1 MIHLAFI
8 THNVIPGDGQG
19 RVNFELAR
27 YFLLRGATVT
37 LFADK
42 VDRRLLEM
50 GASWVPVHT
59 GPLGEAVDLYKVW
72 RFRELSDRILA
83 TMDHLFDVIMGCG
96 VVTRFPHTV
105 NAVHFVHGTWLRSPY
120 HPARQSRHPRALYQ
134 KLFSQLNAEWEQEAF
149 IQARQIVAV
158 SEMVRDELIAVGV
171 PPERIEV
178 IVNGV
183 DLAEFHP
190 GRADRGRL
198 GLPEGVPLALFVG
211 DIRSTIKNLDG
222 VLHALQQVPALHVA
236 VVGRLPGSPYPALA
250 EQLGVADRVH
260 FLGFR
265 RDVASLMRAVDFFV
279 LPSRRDSCPLVLLE
293 AMASGLPVI
302 VSRQVGTANL
312 VGEAGF
318 VIENPEDHEALAQ
331 AMAMLTREP
340 DLRREMGRKAR
351 AVAEEHSWERM
362 ASRYAALFERLM
374 GRKFPLPELY
384 TVE

>member
-1 MIHLAFI
+1 MVHLCFI
-8 THNVIPGDGQG
+8 SHNVIPGDGQG

-42 VDRRLLEM
+42 IDRRLLEM

-59 GPLGEAVDLYKVW
+59 GPLGEAIDLYKVW
-72 RFRELSDRILA
+72 RFRTLSDRILA

-120 HPARQSRHPRALYQ
+120 HPARQSRKPWALYQ
-134 KLFSQLNAEWEQEAF
+134 QWFSQLNATWEQEAF

-158 SEMVRDELIAVGV
+158 SELVRDELIAVGV

-183 DLAEFHP
+183 DLDEFHP
-190 GRADRGRL
+190 GQAERGRL
-198 GLPEGVPLALFVG
+198 GLPESVPMALFVG
-211 DIRSTIKNLDG
+211 DIRSSIKNLDG
-222 VLHALQQVPALHVA
+222 VLHALQRVPSLHLA
-236 VVGRLPGSPYPALA
+236 VVGRLSGSPYPALA
-250 EQLGVADRVH
+250 DRLGVADRVH

-265 RDVASLMRAVDFFV
+265 RDVASLMRAADFFV

-293 AMASGLPVI
+293 ALASGLPVV

-318 VIENPEDHEALAQ
+318 VIDDPEDRAALVH
-331 AMAMLTREP
+331 AMAILTQEP

-351 AVAEEHSWERM
+351 AIAEQHSWERM
-362 ASRYAALFERLM
+362 ASRYAALFERLI
-374 GRKFPLPELY
+374 GKKFPLPALY
-384 TVE
+384 AM

>member
-1 MIHLAFI
+1 
-8 THNVIPGDGQG
+8 
-19 RVNFELAR
+19 
-27 YFLLRGATVT
+27 
-37 LFADK
+37 
-42 VDRRLLEM
+42 
-50 GASWVPVHT
+50 
-59 GPLGEAVDLYKVW
+59 
-72 RFRELSDRILA
+72 
-83 TMDHLFDVIMGCG
+83 
-96 VVTRFPHTV
+96 
-105 NAVHFVHGTWLRSPY
+105 
-120 HPARQSRHPRALYQ
+120 
-134 KLFSQLNAEWEQEAF
+134 
-149 IQARQIVAV
+149 
-158 SEMVRDELIAVGV
+158 
-171 PPERIEV
+171 
-178 IVNGV
+178 
-183 DLAEFHP
+183 
-190 GRADRGRL
+190 
-198 GLPEGVPLALFVG
+198 
-211 DIRSTIKNLDG
+211 

-340 DLRREMGRKAR
+340 DLRREMGQKAR

-384 TVE
+384 AV

>member
-8 THNVIPGDGQG
+8 THNIFPGDGQG

-42 VDRRLLEM
+42 VDRRLLDM

-72 RFRELSDRILA
+72 RFRQQVDRILA

-96 VVTRFPHTV
+96 VVTCFPHTV

-120 HPARQSRHPRALYQ
+120 HPARRSRHPRALYQ
-134 KLFSQLNAEWEQEAF
+134 RIFSQLNAAWEQEAF
-149 IQARQIVAV
+149 VQARQIVAV
-158 SEMVRDELIAVGV
+158 SEMVRDELITIGV
-171 PPERIEV
+171 PAERIEV

-183 DLAEFHP
+183 DLDEFHP
-190 GRADRGRL
+190 GQADRSRL
-198 GLPEGVPLALFVG
+198 GLPEAVPLALFVG
-211 DIRSTIKNLDG
+211 DIRSPIKNLDG
-222 VLHALQQVPALHVA
+222 VLHAMKQVPALHLAVA
-236 VVGRLPGSPYPALA
+236 GRLPGSPYPALA
-250 EQLGVADRVH
+250 ERLGIAERVH

-265 RDVASLMRAVDFFV
+265 RDIASLMRAVDFFV

-293 AMASGLPVI
+293 ALASGLPVV
-302 VSRQVGTANL
+302 VSRLVGTASL

-318 VIENPEDHEALAQ
+318 VIENPEDREALAQ
-331 AMAMLTREP
+331 ALETLTRDA
-340 DLRREMGRKAR
+340 DLRRVMGQKAR
-351 AVAEEHSWERM
+351 AIARQHSWERM
-362 ASRYAALFERLM
+362 ASRYAALFERLI
-374 GRKFPLPELY
+374 GKEFPLPELY
-384 TVE
+384 TV